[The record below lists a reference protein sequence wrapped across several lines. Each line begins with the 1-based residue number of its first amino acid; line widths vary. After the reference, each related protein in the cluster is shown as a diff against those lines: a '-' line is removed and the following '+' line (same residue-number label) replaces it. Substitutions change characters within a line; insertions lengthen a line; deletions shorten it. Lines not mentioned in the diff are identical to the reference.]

1 MPSRFSEGMLRRVN
15 YGSFDLVTAGDRRGE
30 DGYTSALKEMMA
42 VYEQE
47 ARRRG
52 GPAKDKVAME
62 AISDVTNGLPKVYRA
77 YMARSLDTERE
88 KNRGLEEVLDRM
100 FQDGQ
105 GPAEYQ
111 RTYNAHRYGS
121 PGRATSPRRSPRR

>member
-1 MPSRFSEGMLRRVN
+1 MRRDATRRDAAVRARGGDGAVVPVPPS
-15 YGSFDLVTAGDRRGE
+15 TAGWSDLSRR
-30 DGYTSALKEMMA
+30 
-42 VYEQE
+42 
-47 ARRRG
+47 
-52 GPAKDKVAME
+52 
-62 AISDVTNGLPKVYRA
+62 
-77 YMARSLDTERE
+77 LDTERE

-121 PGRATSPRRSPRR
+121 PR